1 MNLAI
6 DAGGT
11 NLRAEIWSK
20 DKFVDDAEAKSGEM
34 GLCAWIEMLLAK
46 YKDVKTI
53 GISYAGQ
60 VENGKI
66 VSSPNIL
73 VDEHELKKRIESK
86 YSVLLQIE
94 NDLSCAALAEAIEF
108 ESQNICALYIGTGLG
123 VGVIERGRLVRGF
136 KNVAAEL
143 GHIPYQRAP
152 FRCGCGR
159 DNCLELYA
167 SGSGLAKW
175 IEYKKLSCS
184 VSLKELT
191 EVQEY
196 EIVEMF
202 YDALLKAAGTTL
214 TLFNPQVLVLGGG
227 IIEANPHLEEF
238 VVKNIKDYALL
249 NSLEGVKICK
259 SRLKNAPL
267 LGALL
272 LKDLND

>member
-11 NLRAEIWSK
+11 KLRAEIWNK
-20 DKFVDDAEAKSGEM
+20 ERFVTKAEAKSRDV
-34 GLCAWIEMLLAK
+34 GLYAWIETLLTH
-46 YKDVKTI
+46 YRDIQTV

-60 VENGKI
+60 VHDGII

-73 VDEHELKKRIESK
+73 IDEHEIKRQIESK

-94 NDLSCAALAEAIEF
+94 NDLNCAVLAEAKEF
-108 ESQNICALYIGTGLG
+108 ASKNICALSIGTGLG
-123 VGVIERGRLVRGF
+123 VGVVEGGRLVRGF

-143 GHIPYQRAP
+143 GHIPHQRAP

-184 VSLKELT
+184 TSLQDLNEA
-191 EVQEY
+191 QEY

-202 YDALLKAAGTTL
+202 YDALLKAVGTTL

-227 IIEANPHLEEF
+227 IIEANPHLQDF
-238 VVKNIKDYALL
+238 VLKNIKEYTLA
-249 NSLEGVKICK
+249 NSLEGVNICT
-259 SRLKNAPL
+259 SRLKNASL

-272 LKDLND
+272 LKDFND